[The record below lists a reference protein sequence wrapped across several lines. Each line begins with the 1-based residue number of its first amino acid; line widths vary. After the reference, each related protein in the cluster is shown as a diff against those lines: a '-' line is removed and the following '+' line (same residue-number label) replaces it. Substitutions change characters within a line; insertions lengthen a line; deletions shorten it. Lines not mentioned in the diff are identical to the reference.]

1 MTDYKVKHKS
11 RKRIKS
17 ARWLIFWVVA
27 AQLAAEVA
35 MQAAVSFMSNPPHEY
50 IQIGIVELFALG
62 VPILLYGKS
71 VWSRE
76 DGDAKKELRLRGGKL
91 RYFVLAAVLGISGQL
106 VMMLLN
112 IPANILI
119 QKVMNREVTDA
130 IPVALSGRELFMG
143 AAAVVLLPAVLEE
156 FWMRGLVFSAYN
168 KCSTTAAVIFT
179 TLVFALIHMRPSE
192 LLGFVLMGLTAAY
205 VLLKTNSLYAAM
217 TYHAFS
223 NLTALV
229 FGFVLSELLP
239 YIWFILG
246 AGAIIY
252 IAALVVL
259 YATGERVH
267 RVKAFKAAETVCR
280 SIFSLPILLSIA
292 AVAVKYLLIKSV

>member
-91 RYFVLAAVLGISGQL
+91 SLRRGHGIFAVGAKSRRLTQKIDAAHDADDQDHRQQHGHYSAFHRFVITLFYTFFGRDAAGFYFS
-106 VMMLLN
+106 
-112 IPANILI
+112 
-119 QKVMNREVTDA
+119 
-130 IPVALSGRELFMG
+130 
-143 AAAVVLLPAVLEE
+143 
-156 FWMRGLVFSAYN
+156 
-168 KCSTTAAVIFT
+168 
-179 TLVFALIHMRPSE
+179 
-192 LLGFVLMGLTAAY
+192 
-205 VLLKTNSLYAAM
+205 
-217 TYHAFS
+217 
-223 NLTALV
+223 
-229 FGFVLSELLP
+229 
-239 YIWFILG
+239 
-246 AGAIIY
+246 
-252 IAALVVL
+252 
-259 YATGERVH
+259 
-267 RVKAFKAAETVCR
+267 
-280 SIFSLPILLSIA
+280 
-292 AVAVKYLLIKSV
+292 